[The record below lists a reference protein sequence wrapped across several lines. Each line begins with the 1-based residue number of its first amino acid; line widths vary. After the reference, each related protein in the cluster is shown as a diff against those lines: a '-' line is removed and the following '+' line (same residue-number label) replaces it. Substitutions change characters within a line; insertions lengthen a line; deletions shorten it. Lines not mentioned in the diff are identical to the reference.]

1 MHFRPAIS
9 VQINKFRK
17 LRNPSRFGPVTAIP
31 MEVQLSILPREIP
44 QVQGL
49 EIVAR
54 YLPMSA
60 VAGDF
65 YDFIVVDDKHAG
77 ILIADVSGHGLSA
90 ALIVSMLQTAL
101 AAQSP
106 RAADPAQVLAGL
118 NQALYGKFRT
128 HHVTAAYLF
137 VDMEKNTVSCA
148 GAAHPPLLLWRA
160 RTREVTKYEENGLLL
175 GPFSDST
182 YSATTFYLEKGDRII
197 LITDGITEAF
207 DSSGNQ
213 FGMDRLRQILESKHA
228 LPTNR
233 FADAL
238 LYDLSDWSEH
248 AIGTG
253 QADDITVLTI
263 DFEGHQ

>member
-65 YDFIVVDDKHAG
+65 YDFIVVDDKHVA

-90 ALIVSMLQTAL
+90 ALIASMLQTAL

-137 VDMEKNTVSCA
+137 VDMEKNTVSYA

-160 RTREVTKYEENGLLL
+160 RTREVTSLLN
-175 GPFSDST
+175 S
-182 YSATTFYLEKGDRII
+182 
-197 LITDGITEAF
+197 
-207 DSSGNQ
+207 
-213 FGMDRLRQILESKHA
+213 
-228 LPTNR
+228 
-233 FADAL
+233 
-238 LYDLSDWSEH
+238 
-248 AIGTG
+248 
-253 QADDITVLTI
+253 
-263 DFEGHQ
+263 